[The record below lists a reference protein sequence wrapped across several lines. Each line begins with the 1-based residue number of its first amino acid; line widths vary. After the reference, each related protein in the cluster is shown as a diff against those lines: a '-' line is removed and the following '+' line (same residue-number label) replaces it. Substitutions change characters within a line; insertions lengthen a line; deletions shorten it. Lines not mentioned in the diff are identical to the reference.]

1 MKFET
6 LNKNALKCMY
16 TATGLGVLVSMAG
29 FTFIMLY
36 FSLFS
41 NALAVGIYTF
51 LMILLAINGIISRRC
66 AANGTA
72 TPLTMNALISGKAG
86 YG

>member
-1 MKFET
+1 MKFEK

-16 TATGLGVLVSMAG
+16 TAAGLGVLVSMAG

-41 NALAVGIYTF
+41 NVLAVGIYTF
-51 LMILLAINGIISRRC
+51 LMILLAINGIISPPLRC
-66 AANGTA
+66 
-72 TPLTMNALISGKAG
+72 
-86 YG
+86 